1 MDPGEQFTKIK
12 ERRNMKRKILSMMLV
27 AAITVGTLVG
37 CGSNSGS
44 ENAEKGT
51 ETTEEAAAE
60 TTEEA
65 ATGEE
70 VTIQFMH
77 MQVEQERQD
86 VIAKL
91 IEKFEA
97 ENPGIKVEQM
107 PTNEDD
113 YDTKITSLGGTGVLP
128 AVMEFSQDQA
138 KTSVTNDFIDLAA
151 NKEVISGKG
160 EEEFFDGALNV
171 IKTEDGNDYVGVPV
185 SGWVQGIWCNTA
197 MLKEKGFDVPQNWDD
212 VLEIAKAFYDPNSK
226 QYGIA
231 LPTSESAFS
240 EQVFSQFAISNGA
253 NVFNGDGTV
262 TIDTPEMKEALN
274 YYKEL
279 ASYSM
284 PGSTE
289 VADVKDAF
297 VNQNAP
303 LCLYSTY
310 ILRAV
315 QEAGFLDDVELALP
329 NKTQQAAYGCVIVL
343 SIASGLDDAEKAAA
357 EKFVSFML
365 EKENNESWLLM
376 APGGIQPVLSEV
388 AEDAAYKENEAIVP
402 LAHLLDEV
410 GVAFDNLQLFGC
422 VDGKNYMVMGDVTN
436 KGILSKMI
444 NNVVVQGSDPQT
456 ELTNAQAEVE
466 AMSK

>member
-44 ENAEKGT
+44 GNAEKGT
-51 ETTEEAAAE
+51 DTTEEAAAD

>member
-1 MDPGEQFTKIK
+1 
-12 ERRNMKRKILSMMLV
+12 MKKKILSMMLV
-27 AAITVGTLVG
+27 AAMTVGTLAG
-37 CGSNSGS
+37 CGSNSGNGNS
-44 ENAEKGT
+44 EKGT
-51 ETTEEAAAE
+51 DTTADA
-60 TTEEA
+60 
-65 ATGEE
+65 GEE

-91 IEKFEA
+91 IEEFEA

-138 KTSVTNDFIDLAA
+138 KTSVTNDFIDLEA
-151 NKEVISGKG
+151 NKEVIDGKG
-160 EEEFFDGALNV
+160 EDAFFDGALNV
-171 IKTEDGNDYVGVPV
+171 IKTEDGNDYVVVPV

-212 VLEIAKAFYDPNSK
+212 VLEIAKAFYDPDNK

-253 NVFNGDGTV
+253 NVFDADGNV
-262 TIDTPEMKEALN
+262 TIDTPEMKEALD

-297 VNQNAP
+297 VNQSAP

-310 ILRAV
+310 ILSAV

-329 NKTQQAAYGCVIVL
+329 NRTQQAAYGCVIVL
-343 SIASGLDDAEKAAA
+343 SIASGLSDAEKAAA

-444 NNVVVQGSDPQT
+444 NNVVVQGSDSQT

-466 AMSK
+466 TMLK

>member
-1 MDPGEQFTKIK
+1 
-12 ERRNMKRKILSMMLV
+12 MKKKILSMMLV
-27 AAITVGTLVG
+27 AAMTVGTLAG
-37 CGSNSGS
+37 CGSNSGNGNS
-44 ENAEKGT
+44 EKGT
-51 ETTEEAAAE
+51 DTTADA
-60 TTEEA
+60 
-65 ATGEE
+65 GEE

-91 IEKFEA
+91 IEEFEA

-138 KTSVTNDFIDLAA
+138 KTSVTNDFIDLEA
-151 NKEVISGKG
+151 NKEVIDGKG
-160 EEEFFDGALNV
+160 EDAFFDGALNV

-197 MLKEKGFDVPQNWDD
+197 MLKEKEFDVPQNWDD
-212 VLEIAKAFYDPNSK
+212 VLEIAKAFYDPDNK

-253 NVFNGDGTV
+253 NVFDADGNV
-262 TIDTPEMKEALN
+262 TIDTPEMKEALDF
-274 YYKEL
+274 YKEL
-279 ASYSM
+279 SSYSM

-297 VNQNAP
+297 INQNAP

-310 ILRAV
+310 ILSAV

-343 SIASGLDDAEKAAA
+343 SIASGLSDAEKAAA

-422 VDGKNYMVMGDVTN
+422 VEGKNYMVMGDVTN

-444 NNVVVQGSDPQT
+444 NNVVVQGSDSQT

-466 AMSK
+466 TMLK

>member
-1 MDPGEQFTKIK
+1 
-12 ERRNMKRKILSMMLV
+12 MKKKILSMMLV
-27 AAITVGTLVG
+27 AAMTVGTLAG
-37 CGSNSGS
+37 CGSNSGNGNS
-44 ENAEKGT
+44 EKGT
-51 ETTEEAAAE
+51 DTTADA
-60 TTEEA
+60 
-65 ATGEE
+65 GEE

-91 IEKFEA
+91 IEEFEA

-138 KTSVTNDFIDLAA
+138 KTSVTNDFIDLEA
-151 NKEVISGKG
+151 NKEVIDGKG
-160 EEEFFDGALNV
+160 EDAFFDGALNV

-212 VLEIAKAFYDPNSK
+212 VLEIAKAFYDPDNK

-253 NVFNGDGTV
+253 NVFDADGNV
-262 TIDTPEMKEALN
+262 TIDTPEMKEALDF
-274 YYKEL
+274 YKEL
-279 ASYSM
+279 SSYSM

-297 VNQNAP
+297 VNQSAP

-310 ILRAV
+310 ILSAV

-343 SIASGLDDAEKAAA
+343 SIASGLSDAEKAAA

-444 NNVVVQGSDPQT
+444 NNVVVQGSDSQT

-466 AMSK
+466 TMLK

>member
-1 MDPGEQFTKIK
+1 
-12 ERRNMKRKILSMMLV
+12 MKKKILSMMLV
-27 AAITVGTLVG
+27 AAMTIGTLAG
-37 CGSNSGS
+37 CGSNSGNGNS
-44 ENAEKGT
+44 EKGT
-51 ETTEEAAAE
+51 DTTADA
-60 TTEEA
+60 
-65 ATGEE
+65 GEE

-91 IEKFEA
+91 IEEFEA

-138 KTSVTNDFIDLAA
+138 KTSVTNDFIDLEA
-151 NKEVISGKG
+151 NKEVIDGKG
-160 EEEFFDGALNV
+160 EDAFFDGALNV

-212 VLEIAKAFYDPNSK
+212 VLEIAKAFYDPDNK

-253 NVFNGDGTV
+253 NVFDADGNV
-262 TIDTPEMKEALN
+262 TIDTPEMKEALDF
-274 YYKEL
+274 YKEL
-279 ASYSM
+279 SSYSM

-297 VNQNAP
+297 INQNAP

-310 ILRAV
+310 ILSAV

-343 SIASGLDDAEKAAA
+343 SIASGLSDAEKAAA

-444 NNVVVQGSDPQT
+444 NNVVVQGSDSQT

-466 AMSK
+466 TMLK

>member
-44 ENAEKGT
+44 GNAEKGT
-51 ETTEEAAAE
+51 D

>member
-1 MDPGEQFTKIK
+1 
-12 ERRNMKRKILSMMLV
+12 MKKKILSMMLV
-27 AAITVGTLVG
+27 AAMTVGTLAG
-37 CGSNSGS
+37 CGSNSGNGNS
-44 ENAEKGT
+44 EKGT
-51 ETTEEAAAE
+51 DTTADA
-60 TTEEA
+60 
-65 ATGEE
+65 GEE

-91 IEKFEA
+91 IEEFEA

-138 KTSVTNDFIDLAA
+138 KTSVTNDFIDLEA
-151 NKEVISGKG
+151 NKEVIDGKG
-160 EEEFFDGALNV
+160 EDAFFDGALNV

-212 VLEIAKAFYDPNSK
+212 VLEIAKAFYDPDNK

-253 NVFNGDGTV
+253 NVFDADGNV
-262 TIDTPEMKEALN
+262 TIDTPEMKEALDF
-274 YYKEL
+274 YKEL
-279 ASYSM
+279 SSYSM

-297 VNQNAP
+297 INQNAP

-310 ILRAV
+310 ILSAV

-343 SIASGLDDAEKAAA
+343 SIASGLSDAEKAAA

-422 VDGKNYMVMGDVTN
+422 VEGKNYMVMGDVTN

-444 NNVVVQGSDPQT
+444 NNVVVQGSDSQT

-466 AMSK
+466 TMLK

>member
-1 MDPGEQFTKIK
+1 
-12 ERRNMKRKILSMMLV
+12 MKKKILSMMLV
-27 AAITVGTLVG
+27 AAMTVGTLAG
-37 CGSNSGS
+37 CGSNSGNGNS
-44 ENAEKGT
+44 EKGT
-51 ETTEEAAAE
+51 DTTADA
-60 TTEEA
+60 
-65 ATGEE
+65 GEE

-91 IEKFEA
+91 IEEFEA

-138 KTSVTNDFIDLAA
+138 KTSVTNDFIDLEA
-151 NKEVISGKG
+151 NKEVIDGKG
-160 EEEFFDGALNV
+160 EDAFFDGALNV

-212 VLEIAKAFYDPNSK
+212 VLEIAKSFYDPDNK

-253 NVFNGDGTV
+253 NVFDADGNV
-262 TIDTPEMKEALN
+262 TIDTPEMKEALDF
-274 YYKEL
+274 YKEL
-279 ASYSM
+279 SSYSM

-303 LCLYSTY
+303 L
-310 ILRAV
+310 
-315 QEAGFLDDVELALP
+315 
-329 NKTQQAAYGCVIVL
+329 
-343 SIASGLDDAEKAAA
+343 
-357 EKFVSFML
+357 
-365 EKENNESWLLM
+365 
-376 APGGIQPVLSEV
+376 
-388 AEDAAYKENEAIVP
+388 
-402 LAHLLDEV
+402 
-410 GVAFDNLQLFGC
+410 
-422 VDGKNYMVMGDVTN
+422 
-436 KGILSKMI
+436 
-444 NNVVVQGSDPQT
+444 
-456 ELTNAQAEVE
+456 
-466 AMSK
+466 

>member
-1 MDPGEQFTKIK
+1 
-12 ERRNMKRKILSMMLV
+12 MKKKILSMMLV
-27 AAITVGTLVG
+27 AAMTVGTLAG
-37 CGSNSGS
+37 CGSNSGNGNS
-44 ENAEKGT
+44 EKGT
-51 ETTEEAAAE
+51 DTTADA
-60 TTEEA
+60 
-65 ATGEE
+65 GEE

-91 IEKFEA
+91 IEEFEA

-138 KTSVTNDFIDLAA
+138 KTSVTNDFIDLEA
-151 NKEVISGKG
+151 NKEVIDGKG
-160 EEEFFDGALNV
+160 EDAFFDGALNV

-212 VLEIAKAFYDPNSK
+212 VLEIAKAFYDPDNK

-253 NVFNGDGTV
+253 NVFDADGNV
-262 TIDTPEMKEALN
+262 TIDTPEMKEALDF
-274 YYKEL
+274 YKEL

-297 VNQNAP
+297 VNQSAP

-310 ILRAV
+310 ILSAV

-343 SIASGLDDAEKAAA
+343 SIASGLSDAEKAAA

-444 NNVVVQGSDPQT
+444 NNVVVQGSDSQT

-466 AMSK
+466 TMLK

>member
-1 MDPGEQFTKIK
+1 
-12 ERRNMKRKILSMMLV
+12 
-27 AAITVGTLVG
+27 
-37 CGSNSGS
+37 
-44 ENAEKGT
+44 
-51 ETTEEAAAE
+51 
-60 TTEEA
+60 
-65 ATGEE
+65 
-70 VTIQFMH
+70 MH

-91 IEKFEA
+91 IEEFEA

-138 KTSVTNDFIDLAA
+138 KTSVTNDFIDLEA
-151 NKEVISGKG
+151 NKEVIDGKG
-160 EEEFFDGALNV
+160 EDAFFDGALNV

-212 VLEIAKAFYDPNSK
+212 VLEIAKAFYDPDNK

-253 NVFNGDGTV
+253 NVFDADGNV
-262 TIDTPEMKEALN
+262 TIDTPEMKEALDF
-274 YYKEL
+274 YKEL
-279 ASYSM
+279 SSYSM

-297 VNQNAP
+297 INQNAP

-310 ILRAV
+310 ILSAV

-343 SIASGLDDAEKAAA
+343 SIASGLSDAEKAAA

-444 NNVVVQGSDPQT
+444 NNVVVQGSDSQT

-466 AMSK
+466 TMLK

>member
-1 MDPGEQFTKIK
+1 
-12 ERRNMKRKILSMMLV
+12 MKKKILSMMLV
-27 AAITVGTLVG
+27 AAMTVGTLAG
-37 CGSNSGS
+37 CGSKS
-44 ENAEKGT
+44 ENGNSEKRT
-51 ETTEEAAAE
+51 DTTADA
-60 TTEEA
+60 
-65 ATGEE
+65 GEE

-91 IEKFEA
+91 IEEFES

-138 KTSVTNDFIDLAA
+138 KTSVTNDFIDLEA
-151 NKEVISGKG
+151 NKEVIDGKG
-160 EEEFFDGALNV
+160 EDAFFDGALNV

-212 VLEIAKAFYDPNSK
+212 VLEIAKAFYDPDNK

-253 NVFNGDGTV
+253 NVFDADGNV
-262 TIDTPEMKEALN
+262 TIDTPEMKEALD

-297 VNQNAP
+297 VNQSAP

-310 ILRAV
+310 ILSAV
-315 QEAGFLDDVELALP
+315 QEAGFLDDVELTLP

-343 SIASGLDDAEKAAA
+343 SIASGLSDAEKAAA

-365 EKENNESWLLM
+365 EKENNESWMLM

-422 VDGKNYMVMGDVTN
+422 VGGKNYMVMGDVTN

-444 NNVVVQGSDPQT
+444 NNVVVQGSDSQT

-466 AMSK
+466 AMLK

>member
-1 MDPGEQFTKIK
+1 
-12 ERRNMKRKILSMMLV
+12 MKKKILSMMLV
-27 AAITVGTLVG
+27 AAMTVGTLAG
-37 CGSNSGS
+37 CGSNSGNGNS
-44 ENAEKGT
+44 EKGT
-51 ETTEEAAAE
+51 DTTADA
-60 TTEEA
+60 
-65 ATGEE
+65 GEE

-77 MQVEQERQD
+77 IQVEQERQD

-91 IEKFEA
+91 IEEFEA

-138 KTSVTNDFIDLAA
+138 KTSVTNDFIDLEA
-151 NKEVISGKG
+151 NKEVIDGKG
-160 EEEFFDGALNV
+160 EDAFFDGALNV

-212 VLEIAKAFYDPNSK
+212 VLEIAKAFYDPDNK

-253 NVFNGDGTV
+253 NVFDADGNV
-262 TIDTPEMKEALN
+262 TIDTPEMKEALDF
-274 YYKEL
+274 YKEL
-279 ASYSM
+279 SSYSM

-297 VNQNAP
+297 INQNAP

-310 ILRAV
+310 ILSAV

-343 SIASGLDDAEKAAA
+343 SIASGLSDAEKAAA

-444 NNVVVQGSDPQT
+444 NNVVVQGSDSQT

-466 AMSK
+466 TMLK

>member
-1 MDPGEQFTKIK
+1 
-12 ERRNMKRKILSMMLV
+12 MKKKILSMMLV
-27 AAITVGTLVG
+27 AAMTVGTLAG
-37 CGSNSGS
+37 CGSNSGNGNS
-44 ENAEKGT
+44 EKGT
-51 ETTEEAAAE
+51 DTTADA
-60 TTEEA
+60 
-65 ATGEE
+65 GEE

-91 IEKFEA
+91 IEEFEA

-138 KTSVTNDFIDLAA
+138 KTSVTNDFIDLEA
-151 NKEVISGKG
+151 NKEVIDGKG
-160 EEEFFDGALNV
+160 EDAFFDGALNV

-212 VLEIAKAFYDPNSK
+212 VLEIAKAFYDPDNK

-253 NVFNGDGTV
+253 NVFDADGNV
-262 TIDTPEMKEALN
+262 TIDTPEMKEALDF
-274 YYKEL
+274 YKEL
-279 ASYSM
+279 SSYSM

-297 VNQNAP
+297 INQNAP

-310 ILRAV
+310 ILSAV

-343 SIASGLDDAEKAAA
+343 SIASGLSDAEKAAA

-444 NNVVVQGSDPQT
+444 NNVVVQGSDSQT

-466 AMSK
+466 TMLK

>member
-1 MDPGEQFTKIK
+1 
-12 ERRNMKRKILSMMLV
+12 MKKKILSMMLV
-27 AAITVGTLVG
+27 AAMTVGTLAG
-37 CGSNSGS
+37 CGSKS
-44 ENAEKGT
+44 ENGNSEKRT
-51 ETTEEAAAE
+51 DTTADA
-60 TTEEA
+60 
-65 ATGEE
+65 GEE

-91 IEKFEA
+91 IEEFEA

-138 KTSVTNDFIDLAA
+138 KTSVTNDFIDLEA
-151 NKEVISGKG
+151 NKEVIDGKG
-160 EEEFFDGALNV
+160 EDAFFDGALNV

-212 VLEIAKAFYDPNSK
+212 VLEIAKAFYDPDNK
-226 QYGIA
+226 KYGIA

-253 NVFNGDGTV
+253 NVFDADGNV
-262 TIDTPEMKEALN
+262 TIDTPEMKEALD

-297 VNQNAP
+297 VNQSAP

-310 ILRAV
+310 ILSAV
-315 QEAGFLDDVELALP
+315 QEAGFLDNVELALP

-343 SIASGLDDAEKAAA
+343 SIASGLSDAEKAAA

-444 NNVVVQGSDPQT
+444 NNVVVQGSDSQT

-466 AMSK
+466 AMLK

>member
-1 MDPGEQFTKIK
+1 
-12 ERRNMKRKILSMMLV
+12 MKKKILSMMLV
-27 AAITVGTLVG
+27 AAMTIGTLAG
-37 CGSNSGS
+37 CGSNSGNGNS
-44 ENAEKGT
+44 EKGT
-51 ETTEEAAAE
+51 DTTADA
-60 TTEEA
+60 
-65 ATGEE
+65 GEE

-91 IEKFEA
+91 IEEFEA

-138 KTSVTNDFIDLAA
+138 KTSVTNDFIDLEA
-151 NKEVISGKG
+151 NKEVIDGKG
-160 EEEFFDGALNV
+160 EDAFFDGALNV

-212 VLEIAKAFYDPNSK
+212 VLEIAKAFYNPDNK

-253 NVFNGDGTV
+253 NVFDADGNV
-262 TIDTPEMKEALN
+262 TIDTPEMKEALDF
-274 YYKEL
+274 YKEL
-279 ASYSM
+279 SSYSM

-297 VNQNAP
+297 INQNAP

-310 ILRAV
+310 ILSAV

-343 SIASGLDDAEKAAA
+343 SIASGLSDAEKAAA

-444 NNVVVQGSDPQT
+444 NNVVVQGSDSQT

-466 AMSK
+466 TMLK

>member
-1 MDPGEQFTKIK
+1 
-12 ERRNMKRKILSMMLV
+12 MKKKILSMMLV
-27 AAITVGTLVG
+27 AAMTVGTLAG
-37 CGSNSGS
+37 CGSNSGNGNS
-44 ENAEKGT
+44 EKGT
-51 ETTEEAAAE
+51 DKTADA
-60 TTEEA
+60 
-65 ATGEE
+65 GEE

-91 IEKFEA
+91 IEEFEE
-97 ENPGIKVEQM
+97 ENPEIKVEQM

-138 KTSVTNDFIDLAA
+138 KTSVTNDFIDLEA
-151 NKEVISGKG
+151 NKEVIDGKG
-160 EEEFFDGALNV
+160 EDAFFDGALNV
-171 IKTEDGNDYVGVPV
+171 IRTEDGNDYVGVPV

-212 VLEIAKAFYDPNSK
+212 VLEIAKAFYDPDNK

-253 NVFNGDGTV
+253 NVFDADGNV
-262 TIDTPEMKEALN
+262 TIDTPEMKEALD

-289 VADVKDAF
+289 VADIKDAF
-297 VNQNAP
+297 VNQSAP

-310 ILRAV
+310 ILSAV

-329 NKTQQAAYGCVIVL
+329 NKSQQAAYGCVIVL
-343 SIASGLDDAEKAAA
+343 SIASGLSDAEKAAA

-444 NNVVVQGSDPQT
+444 NNVVVQGSDSQT

-466 AMSK
+466 TMLK

>member
-1 MDPGEQFTKIK
+1 
-12 ERRNMKRKILSMMLV
+12 MKKKILSMMLV
-27 AAITVGTLVG
+27 AAMTVGTLAG
-37 CGSNSGS
+37 CGSNSG
-44 ENAEKGT
+44 NANSEKGT
-51 ETTEEAAAE
+51 DTTADA
-60 TTEEA
+60 
-65 ATGEE
+65 GEE

-91 IEKFEA
+91 IEEFEA

-138 KTSVTNDFIDLAA
+138 KTSVTNDFIDLEA
-151 NKEVISGKG
+151 NKEVIDGKG
-160 EEEFFDGALNV
+160 EDAFFDGALNV

-212 VLEIAKAFYDPNSK
+212 VLEIAKAFYDPDNK

-253 NVFNGDGTV
+253 NVFDADGNV
-262 TIDTPEMKEALN
+262 TIDTPEMKEALD

-297 VNQNAP
+297 VNQSAP

-310 ILRAV
+310 ILSAV

-343 SIASGLDDAEKAAA
+343 SIASGLSDAEKAAA

-444 NNVVVQGSDPQT
+444 NNVVVQGSDSQT

-466 AMSK
+466 TMLK

>member
-1 MDPGEQFTKIK
+1 
-12 ERRNMKRKILSMMLV
+12 MKKKILSMMLV
-27 AAITVGTLVG
+27 AAMTVGTLAG
-37 CGSNSGS
+37 CGSNSGNGNS
-44 ENAEKGT
+44 EKGT
-51 ETTEEAAAE
+51 DTTADA
-60 TTEEA
+60 
-65 ATGEE
+65 GEE

-91 IEKFEA
+91 IEEFEA

-138 KTSVTNDFIDLAA
+138 KTSVTNDFIDLEA
-151 NKEVISGKG
+151 NKEVIDGKG
-160 EEEFFDGALNV
+160 EDAFFDGALNV

-212 VLEIAKAFYDPNSK
+212 VLEIAKAFYDPDNK

-253 NVFNGDGTV
+253 NVFDADGNV
-262 TIDTPEMKEALN
+262 TIDTPEMKEALD

-297 VNQNAP
+297 VNQSAP

-310 ILRAV
+310 ILSAV

-343 SIASGLDDAEKAAA
+343 SIASGLSDAEKAAA

-444 NNVVVQGSDPQT
+444 NNVVVQGSDSQT

-466 AMSK
+466 TMLK

>member
-1 MDPGEQFTKIK
+1 
-12 ERRNMKRKILSMMLV
+12 MKKKILSMMLV
-27 AAITVGTLVG
+27 AAMTVGTLAG
-37 CGSNSGS
+37 CGSNSGNGNS
-44 ENAEKGT
+44 EKGT
-51 ETTEEAAAE
+51 DTTADA
-60 TTEEA
+60 
-65 ATGEE
+65 GEE

-91 IEKFEA
+91 IEEFEA

-138 KTSVTNDFIDLAA
+138 KTSVTNDFIDLEA
-151 NKEVISGKG
+151 NKEVIDGKG
-160 EEEFFDGALNV
+160 EDAFFDGALNV

-212 VLEIAKAFYDPNSK
+212 VLEIAKAFYDPDNK

-253 NVFNGDGTV
+253 NVFDADGNV
-262 TIDTPEMKEALN
+262 TIDTPEMKEALDF
-274 YYKEL
+274 YKEL
-279 ASYSM
+279 SSYSM

-297 VNQNAP
+297 INQNAP

-310 ILRAV
+310 ILSAV

-343 SIASGLDDAEKAAA
+343 SIASGLSDAEKAAA

-388 AEDAAYKENEAIVP
+388 AEDVAYKENEAIVP

-444 NNVVVQGSDPQT
+444 NNVVVQGSDSQT

-466 AMSK
+466 TMLK

>member
-1 MDPGEQFTKIK
+1 
-12 ERRNMKRKILSMMLV
+12 MKRKILSMMLV

-44 ENAEKGT
+44 GNAEKGT
-51 ETTEEAAAE
+51 DTTEEAAAD

-388 AEDAAYKENEAIVP
+388 AENAAYKENEAIVP

>member
-1 MDPGEQFTKIK
+1 
-12 ERRNMKRKILSMMLV
+12 MKKKILSMMLV
-27 AAITVGTLVG
+27 AAMTVGTLAG
-37 CGSNSGS
+37 CGSNSGNGNS
-44 ENAEKGT
+44 EKGT
-51 ETTEEAAAE
+51 DTTADA
-60 TTEEA
+60 
-65 ATGEE
+65 GEE

-91 IEKFEA
+91 IEEFEA

-138 KTSVTNDFIDLAA
+138 KTSVTNDFIYLEA
-151 NKEVISGKG
+151 NKEVIDGKG
-160 EEEFFDGALNV
+160 EDAFFDGALNV

-212 VLEIAKAFYDPNSK
+212 VLEIAKAFYDPDNK

-253 NVFNGDGTV
+253 NVFDADGNV
-262 TIDTPEMKEALN
+262 TIDTPEMKEALD

-297 VNQNAP
+297 VNQSAP

-310 ILRAV
+310 ILSAV

-343 SIASGLDDAEKAAA
+343 SIASGLSDAEKAAA

-444 NNVVVQGSDPQT
+444 NNVVVQGSDSQT

-466 AMSK
+466 TMLK

>member
-1 MDPGEQFTKIK
+1 
-12 ERRNMKRKILSMMLV
+12 MKKKILSMMLV
-27 AAITVGTLVG
+27 AAMTVGTLAG
-37 CGSNSGS
+37 CGNNSGNGNS
-44 ENAEKGT
+44 EKGT
-51 ETTEEAAAE
+51 DTTADA
-60 TTEEA
+60 
-65 ATGEE
+65 GEE

-91 IEKFEA
+91 IEEFEA

-138 KTSVTNDFIDLAA
+138 KTSVTNDFIDLEA
-151 NKEVISGKG
+151 NKEVIDGKG
-160 EEEFFDGALNV
+160 EDAFFDGALNV

-212 VLEIAKAFYDPNSK
+212 VLEIAKAFYDPDNK

-253 NVFNGDGTV
+253 NVFDADGNV
-262 TIDTPEMKEALN
+262 TIDTPEMKEALDF
-274 YYKEL
+274 YKEL
-279 ASYSM
+279 SSYSM

-297 VNQNAP
+297 INQNAP

-310 ILRAV
+310 ILSAV

-343 SIASGLDDAEKAAA
+343 SIASGLSDAEKAAA

-376 APGGIQPVLSEV
+376 APGGIQP
-388 AEDAAYKENEAIVP
+388 Y
-402 LAHLLDEV
+402 
-410 GVAFDNLQLFGC
+410 
-422 VDGKNYMVMGDVTN
+422 
-436 KGILSKMI
+436 
-444 NNVVVQGSDPQT
+444 
-456 ELTNAQAEVE
+456 
-466 AMSK
+466 

>member
-1 MDPGEQFTKIK
+1 
-12 ERRNMKRKILSMMLV
+12 MKRKILSMMLV

>member
-1 MDPGEQFTKIK
+1 
-12 ERRNMKRKILSMMLV
+12 MKKKILSMMLV
-27 AAITVGTLVG
+27 AAMTVGTLAG
-37 CGSNSGS
+37 CGSNSGNGNS
-44 ENAEKGT
+44 EKGT
-51 ETTEEAAAE
+51 DTTADA
-60 TTEEA
+60 
-65 ATGEE
+65 GEE

-91 IEKFEA
+91 IEEFEA

-138 KTSVTNDFIDLAA
+138 KTSVTNDFIDLEA
-151 NKEVISGKG
+151 NKEVIDGKG
-160 EEEFFDGALNV
+160 EDAFFDGALNV

-212 VLEIAKAFYDPNSK
+212 VLEIAKAFYDPDNK

-253 NVFNGDGTV
+253 NVFDADGNV
-262 TIDTPEMKEALN
+262 TIDSPEMKEALDF
-274 YYKEL
+274 YKEL
-279 ASYSM
+279 SSYSM

-297 VNQNAP
+297 INQNAP

-310 ILRAV
+310 ILSAV

-343 SIASGLDDAEKAAA
+343 SIASGLSDAEKAAA

-376 APGGIQPVLSEV
+376 APGGIQPVLGEV

-410 GVAFDNLQLFGC
+410 GVAFDNLKLFGC

-444 NNVVVQGSDPQT
+444 NNVVVQGSDSQT

-466 AMSK
+466 AMLK